1 MIRKN
6 GSVRQGPQHS
16 STTNDSGENAME
28 PVSILLRPRPLTF
41 FLNALLA
48 QAAPREARAKTPEME
63 RRHRRIAATLRR
75 ALRRAER

>member
-48 QAAPREARAKTPEME
+48 QAAPREARNSDHERLQPCSHPTPYWS
-63 RRHRRIAATLRR
+63 
-75 ALRRAER
+75 